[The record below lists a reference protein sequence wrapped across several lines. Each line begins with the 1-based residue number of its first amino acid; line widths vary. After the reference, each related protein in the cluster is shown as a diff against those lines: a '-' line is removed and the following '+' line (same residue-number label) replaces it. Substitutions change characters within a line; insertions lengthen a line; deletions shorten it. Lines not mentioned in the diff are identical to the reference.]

1 MWMPGP
7 DDGRRQLL
15 RQGIRRIVRMRELGP
30 KTPRWGRAWKN
41 LLWRY
46 QEVLHREV
54 TMIRAQEFCLGR
66 SFLGRLP
73 TGGDVVES
81 LTTFC
86 REHGVGAGWISAIGT
101 VRWAVLGYFDQE
113 QQSYLR
119 ISVEDEMEIVSC
131 QGNVSLKDGQSFVHL
146 HAVLSGREGETL
158 AGHLFESEIF
168 VGEFY
173 LQELEGP
180 ALERKLDSQSGLSLW
195 DILQRAIDEGRQF

>member
-1 MWMPGP
+1 MSEP
-7 DDGRRQLL
+7 DDGRRYRL
-15 RQGIRRIVRMRELGP
+15 RQGIRQIVRMRELGP

-46 QEVLHREV
+46 QAVLHEEV
-54 TMIRAQEFCLGR
+54 AMIRAQEFRLGR

-73 TGGDVVES
+73 TGGDIVES
-81 LTTFC
+81 LTAFC
-86 REHGVGAGWISAIGT
+86 RENGVEAGWLTAIGT

-119 ISVEDEMEIVSC
+119 IPVDEEMEIVSC

-146 HAVLSGREGETL
+146 HVILSGREGETFS
-158 AGHLFESEIF
+158 GHLFESEIF

-180 ALERKLDSQSGLSLW
+180 ALERKPDPQSGLSLW
-195 DILQRAIDEGRQF
+195 DILQRAIDEGRQP